1 MRQHWSQDKYIE
13 AYWFAADAHRNQTV
27 PGTDLPY
34 IIHPTLVSME
44 VIAALDMELGR
55 DEDLA
60 VQCALLHD
68 VIEDRGVNY
77 EQVKSDFGEA
87 VAKGVLA
94 LSKDKKLAKRL
105 QLGDSLSRIKLQPR
119 EVWMVKLADRIT
131 NLRPPPNFWTG
142 AKIAR
147 YREEAHR
154 IYQVLKDASP
164 VLSTRLMAKIDAYK
178 TYMK

>member
-1 MRQHWSQDKYIE
+1 MRRHWSQDKYIE

-44 VIAALDMELGR
+44 VIAALDTESER

-68 VIEDRGVNY
+68 VIEDGEVSY
-77 EQVKSDFGEA
+77 EQIKSDFGEA
-87 VAKGVLA
+87 VAEGVLA
-94 LSKDKKLAKRL
+94 LSKDESLPEDL
-105 QLGDSLSRIKLQPR
+105 QLEDSLRRIKLQSR

-147 YREEAHR
+147 YREEAYR
-154 IYQVLKDASP
+154 IYQVLRNASP
-164 VLSTRLMAKIDAYK
+164 ALSTRLMAKIDAYQA
-178 TYMK
+178 YME